1 MLLGAGGGVVENN
14 LLIDSPKIYL
24 MLLEFES
31 LSNQGSLILTT
42 NSVLL
47 ILAINT
53 LGNRPTINV
62 CRTVPNQWSAS
73 ALERSSRLLANIA
86 LSYRNNQQL

>member
-42 NSVLL
+42 NSVLM

-53 LGNRPTINV
+53 LGNRPHNYPLSNSAERMVSLSLRALLKVVGQYRTII
-62 CRTVPNQWSAS
+62 P
-73 ALERSSRLLANIA
+73 
-86 LSYRNNQQL
+86 

>member
-42 NSVLL
+42 NSVLM

-53 LGNRPTINV
+53 LGNRPHN
-62 CRTVPNQWSAS
+62 
-73 ALERSSRLLANIA
+73 
-86 LSYRNNQQL
+86 